1 MKILYNRDFIAGLA
15 FMAFGIIGIV
25 VARDYEMGT
34 AVRMGPGY
42 FPLILGWLLTII
54 GLVIA
59 VYGLAVERIPM
70 EKWSIRALG
79 LVLGAVTLFGIFL
92 EVAGM
97 VVSVVL
103 LVTVSSV
110 ASRNFRLREIVAIS
124 LFLSVL
130 ASVIFIFGL
139 SMPIKIWPG

>member
-1 MKILYNRDFIAGLA
+1 MKLLNSQDFMAGLA
-15 FMAFGIIGIV
+15 FMAFGIVGIV
-25 VARDYEMGT
+25 VAHDYEMGT

-42 FPLILGWLLTII
+42 FPLILSWLLTLI

-70 EKWSIRALG
+70 DKWSIRALG
-79 LVLGAVTLFGIFL
+79 LVLGAVTLFGFFL
-92 EVAGM
+92 EVLGM

-124 LFLSVL
+124 IFLSVL